1 MQSRKDFDKIVHWS
15 QLQAPDGPGYADSD
29 ERFSLGAAFGRH
41 FGFARLGIH
50 HEWLPPGRRTSRPH
64 AEATEDEFIYVIAGH
79 PTAWIDGH
87 AHRLKP
93 GDGVGFKAGDGVA
106 HTFINETDEPVELLV
121 VGDTSRADNRLHYPL
136 HPEYTAG
143 LGDKQWQDCPK
154 RELGPHTGE
163 AISRKKDDECP

>member
-15 QLQAPDGPGYADSD
+15 RLQAPDSPGYPDSD

-50 HEWLPPGRRTSRPH
+50 HELLPPGRRTSRPH

-87 AHRLKP
+87 AHRLGP

-121 VGDTSRADNRLHYPL
+121 VGDTRRADNRLHYPL
-136 HPEYTAG
+136 HPKFTAS
-143 LGDKQWQDCPK
+143 LGDRQWRDCPV
-154 RELGPHTGE
+154 RELGPHPGHAGNE
-163 AISRKKDDECP
+163 AE

>member
-1 MQSRKDFDKIVHWS
+1 MQSRKDFDKIAHWS
-15 QLQAPDGPGYADSD
+15 ELQAPDGPGYPDSD

-106 HTFINETDEPVELLV
+106 HTFINETAEPVELLV
-121 VGDTSRADNRLHYPL
+121 VGDASRSDNRLHYPL

-143 LGDKQWQDCPK
+143 LGDKQWQDCPRRK
-154 RELGPHTGE
+154 LGPHAGE
-163 AISRKKDDECP
+163 AGKPGE

>member
-1 MQSRKDFDKIVHWS
+1 MQSRKDLDKIVHWT
-15 QLQAPDGPGYADSD
+15 QLQAPDGPGYPDSD

-121 VGDTSRADNRLHYPL
+121 VGDAGRTGNRLHYPL

-143 LGDKQWQDCPK
+143 LGDRQWRDCPR
-154 RELGPHTGE
+154 RELGPHSGE
-163 AISRKKDDECP
+163 ARKFDE

>member
-1 MQSRKDFDKIVHWS
+1 MQSRKDFDKIAHWS
-15 QLQAPDGPGYADSD
+15 QLQAPDGPGYPDSD

-64 AEATEDEFIYVIAGH
+64 AEATEDEFVYVIAGH

-87 AHRLKP
+87 AYRLKP

-106 HTFINETDEPVELLV
+106 HTFINETAEPVELLV
-121 VGDTSRADNRLHYPL
+121 VGDASRSDNRLHYPL

-143 LGDKQWQDCPK
+143 LGDKQWQDYPE
-154 RELGPHTGE
+154 RELGPHAGE
-163 AISRKKDDECP
+163 A

>member
-1 MQSRKDFDKIVHWS
+1 MQSRKDFDKIAHWS
-15 QLQAPDGPGYADSD
+15 SLQALDGPGYPDSD

-50 HEWLPPGRRTSRPH
+50 HELLPPGRRTSRPH
-64 AEATEDEFIYVIAGH
+64 AESTEDEFIYVITGH

-93 GDGVGFKAGDGVA
+93 GDGVGFKAGDGVT
-106 HTFINETDEPVELLV
+106 HTFINETTEPVELLV

-136 HPEYTAG
+136 HPAFTAS
-143 LGDKQWQDCPK
+143 LGDKQWRDYPA
-154 RELGPHTGE
+154 RELGPHPGVATSPSEDAG
-163 AISRKKDDECP
+163 CP

>member
-1 MQSRKDFDKIVHWS
+1 MQSRKDFDKIIHWS
-15 QLQAPDGPGYADSD
+15 SLQAPDGPGYADSD

-50 HEWLPPGRRTSRPH
+50 HELLPPGRRTSRPH

-93 GDGVGFKAGDGVA
+93 GDGVGFKAGDGVT
-106 HTFINETDEPVELLV
+106 HTFLNETTEPVELLV
-121 VGDTSRADNRLHYPL
+121 VGDTKRADNRLHYPL
-136 HPEYTAG
+136 HAAFTAS
-143 LGDKQWQDCPK
+143 LGDKQWRDYPE
-154 RELGPHTGE
+154 RALGPHPGVATSPAEDAG
-163 AISRKKDDECP
+163 CP

>member
-1 MQSRKDFDKIVHWS
+1 MQSRKDFDKIIHWS
-15 QLQAPDGPGYADSD
+15 SLQAPDEPGYPDSD

-50 HEWLPPGRRTSRPH
+50 HELLPPGRRTSRPH

-93 GDGVGFKAGDGVA
+93 GDGVGFKAGDGVT
-106 HTFINETDEPVELLV
+106 HTFLNESTEPVELLV
-121 VGDTSRADNRLHYPL
+121 VGDTHRADNRLHYPL
-136 HPEYTAG
+136 HPDFTAS
-143 LGDKQWQDCPK
+143 LGDKQWFDYPE
-154 RELGPHTGE
+154 RELGPHPGE
-163 AISRKKDDECP
+163 ATLPAEDEGCP

>member
-1 MQSRKDFDKIVHWS
+1 MQSRKDFDKIAHWS
-15 QLQAPDGPGYADSD
+15 QLQAPDGPGYPDSD

-106 HTFINETDEPVELLV
+106 HTFINETTEPVELLV
-121 VGDTSRADNRLHYPL
+121 VGDAGRTGNRLHYPL

-143 LGDKQWQDCPK
+143 LGDRQWRDYPE
-154 RELGPHTGE
+154 RELGPHPGE
-163 AISRKKDDECP
+163 ARKFDE

>member
-1 MQSRKDFDKIVHWS
+1 MQSRKDFDKIAHWS
-15 QLQAPDGPGYADSD
+15 QLQAPDGPGYPDSD

-64 AEATEDEFIYVIAGH
+64 AEATEDEFVYVIAGH

-106 HTFINETDEPVELLV
+106 HTFINETTEPVELLV
-121 VGDTSRADNRLHYPL
+121 VGDTNRADNRLHYPL

-143 LGDKQWQDCPK
+143 LGDRQWRECPQ
-154 RELGPHTGE
+154 RELGPHAGE
-163 AISRKKDDECP
+163 AMSPREDDECP

>member
-1 MQSRKDFDKIVHWS
+1 MGSEMCIRD
-15 QLQAPDGPGYADSD
+15 
-29 ERFSLGAAFGRH
+29 R
-41 FGFARLGIH
+41 
-50 HEWLPPGRRTSRPH
+50 
-64 AEATEDEFIYVIAGH
+64 
-79 PTAWIDGH
+79 
-87 AHRLKP
+87 P

-121 VGDTSRADNRLHYPL
+121 VGDASRADNRLHYPL

-163 AISRKKDDECP
+163 AISRKKDDECS